1 MPDFSI
7 GFAQFTTPEAEK
19 RTEKSPDVTGSIE
32 VLASDVE
39 ALISYLQ
46 TAEREEDYRG
56 DQVVKLRLAGWNGMT
71 RKNNPMLK
79 GKLSEPYRPDN
90 ASSGAISTVPA
101 PAPVATPNSVDIDF

>member
-7 GFAQFTTPEAEK
+7 GFVQFTTLEEEK

-32 VLASDVE
+32 VLATDVE

-56 DQVVKLRLAGWNGMT
+56 DQVVKLRLAGWCGQT
-71 RKNNPMLK
+71 RNNKPMLK
-79 GKLSEPYRPDN
+79 GKLSEPYRLEN
-90 ASSGAISTVPA
+90 KPA
-101 PAPVATPNSVDIDF
+101 AVAAPSSVDIDF